1 VTPELFALTICQDFD
16 LAVEP
21 FAARIATAIND
32 RVRESELS
40 LVPQSGPVD
49 GADTLSEEDV
59 QWWKR
64 MRQEAL
70 LLDETAEDEEDRPL
84 PVEDLTEDVGEMPF
98 DLRIKIQVSNRSCK
112 ERLSRDGSHAPACYS
127 LISSL
132 VSCILR
138 TASSGTYNQILHPS
152 SSPRFMQRI

>member
-1 VTPELFALTICQDFD
+1 MTPELFALTICQDFD

-40 LVPQSGPVD
+40 LVPQSASMEG
-49 GADTLSEEDV
+49 GDTLSEEDV

-70 LLDETAEDEEDRPL
+70 SLDETAEDEEDRPL

-98 DLRIKIQVSNRSCK
+98 DLRIKIQVSDRSRK
-112 ERLSRDGSHAPACYS
+112 ERWLEDGSLAFAS
-127 LISSL
+127 LS
-132 VSCILR
+132 
-138 TASSGTYNQILHPS
+138 
-152 SSPRFMQRI
+152 

>member
-1 VTPELFALTICQDFD
+1 MTPELFAQTICQDFD

-40 LVPQSGPVD
+40 LVPQSASMEG
-49 GADTLSEEDV
+49 GDTLSEVDV

-98 DLRIKIQVSNRSCK
+98 DLRIKIQVSDRSRK
-112 ERLSRDGSHAPACYS
+112 ERWLEDGSLAFAS
-127 LISSL
+127 LS
-132 VSCILR
+132 
-138 TASSGTYNQILHPS
+138 
-152 SSPRFMQRI
+152 